1 MGNRNP
7 FLVLLATACALL
19 AGVAAPA
26 AAAVRGTVINATTGQ
41 PAAAVM
47 LTLSSFR
54 DGMTPV
60 EETAS
65 GADGSFEF
73 TKDLPAVMGE
83 QPFRGAIRAEQDG
96 VNYTEILRSGSS
108 LDDVRITVYSARD
121 TDLPAPSTRAIILEP
136 SAQEMIVRESYV
148 FENDSVPPVTY
159 SSEKGTLHFYL
170 ADGANGV
177 VNVSGRGPAGMPLS
191 STALPT
197 GQPGVLKV
205 DFPLKPGQNWI
216 DLSYV
221 LPHEDGQSFS
231 LRTAYD
237 TMETRVAVPSGV
249 QLEGAGLTPLG
260 SHPDISASVFNV
272 SAGAESEI
280 VITGQ
285 GRFGG
290 APSAG
295 TAAPAE
301 ISIQPA
307 PIAKELL
314 WIAGISILILGL
326 GFYHLLC
333 SSLSDGHGI
342 VQSQKG

>member
-1 MGNRNP
+1 MRNRNP
-7 FLVLLATACALL
+7 IPVLLAAGSMLL

-26 AAAVRGTVINATTGQ
+26 AAAVRGTVINATAGK
-41 PAAAVM
+41 AAAGVM

-54 DGMTPV
+54 GGMTPL
-60 EETAS
+60 EEAVS

-73 TKDLPAVMGE
+73 TKDLPATPAE

-96 VNYTEILRSGSS
+96 VNYTEILRSDSS
-108 LDDVRITVYSARD
+108 LDDVRITVYSVRD

-136 SAQEMIVRESYV
+136 GTQEMIVRESYV

-159 SSEKGTLHFYL
+159 SSEKGTLLFYL
-170 ADGANGV
+170 ADEANGV
-177 VNVSGRGPAGMPLS
+177 VDVSGRGPAGMPLRS
-191 STALPT
+191 AALPT
-197 GQPGVLKV
+197 SEPGVLKV

-221 LPHEDGQSFS
+221 LPYEDGQAFA

-237 TMETRVAVPSGV
+237 TVETRVAVPAGV
-249 QLEGAGLTPLG
+249 QLEGTGLTALG

-272 SAGAESEI
+272 AAGAESEV

-290 APSAG
+290 APSPG

-314 WIAGISILILGL
+314 WMAGISILILGL

-333 SSLSDGHGI
+333 SNLPDGHGI
-342 VQSQKG
+342 ARSQKG